1 MARLTT
7 SGNLRS
13 SRGTRGERGQAT
25 VELALVLPVLLLILF
40 GIMEFGRVFS
50 AYLVITNAAREGAR
64 LAAVGADDTAIVQRV
79 IEAADSLE
87 TSNLTVT
94 ISPAY
99 SSRATGTETEVAVNY
114 SIDLVTPVLSGVVP
128 NPMPLAVQATM
139 RVE

>member
-1 MARLTT
+1 MAGLATPE
-7 SGNLRS
+7 NLRS
-13 SRGTRGERGQAT
+13 AGLIRGERGQAT

-64 LAAVGADDTAIVQRV
+64 LAAVGGDDTAVVQRV
-79 IEAADSLE
+79 VEAADSLD
-87 TSNLTVT
+87 TSRLTVT

-99 SSRATGTETEVAVNY
+99 GSRVTGSETEVAVCY

-128 NPMPLAVQATM
+128 NPLLLTAQATM